1 MADLL
6 KDFSVSASGLA
17 LFFVISL
24 LYGFG
29 QYFIASDSLE
39 SDL

>member
-29 QYFIASDSLE
+29 YFIASDSLE